1 MPKDSNKSVKSETH
15 AEPKPPKKP
24 VVQFTDEQKAEMKK
38 WNDGTFSKDELD
50 KFKKQTTAPGA
61 DIAELVQ
68 WYADEYANRH
78 ANKVTPEE
86 ESGAEFAFDDPN

>member
-1 MPKDSNKSVKSETH
+1 
-15 AEPKPPKKP
+15 
-24 VVQFTDEQKAEMKK
+24 MKR
-38 WNDGTFSKDELD
+38 WTDGTFSKEELD

-68 WYADEYANRH
+68 WYADEYASRN

-86 ESGAEFAFDDPN
+86 EDGADSAFNGDVF